1 MLVSMMTHMAEQ
13 VRVPAVP
20 NSACVLTLGIETSCD
35 ETAAA
40 VVRGPGEAGVELL
53 ASVVASQDD
62 LHAHFGGIV
71 PEVASRRH
79 VEMIVPVI
87 REAMQR
93 AGAHWD
99 DLNAIAVTVGPGLI
113 GSLVVGVSAA
123 KGLAA
128 ACGLPLVAVHHLEG
142 HIYGAAVGQ
151 ALPLPAVY
159 LVASGGHSHLVL
171 MREHGHYE
179 VLGRTRDDAPGE
191 AFDKGARLLDLPYP
205 GGPLL
210 AKLADSYSGRAKPL
224 PRARIANSLDF
235 SFSGVKTALA
245 RLVQDS
251 DLGEEGRARAAAAY
265 QESIVLS
272 LTERAAQA
280 AEETGYL
287 PLVVVGGVARNR
299 RLREVLSE
307 RAEAEG
313 LGVEFPEADLCT
325 DNGAMV
331 AAAGAHKFTVSGG
344 SGPDVD
350 CAANLPLSNW
360 EGKGP
365 AESPEPR
372 SEV

>member
-1 MLVSMMTHMAEQ
+1 MLVSMTGHAAEQ
-13 VRVPAVP
+13 VRALAAP
-20 NSACVLTLGIETSCD
+20 NPACVLILGIETSCD

-79 VEMIVPVI
+79 VEMIVPVV

-93 AGAHWD
+93 AGARWD
-99 DLNAIAVTVGPGLI
+99 DLDAIAVTVGPGLI
-113 GSLVVGVSAA
+113 GSLVVGVAAA

-128 ACGLPLVAVHHLEG
+128 ARDLPLVGVHHLEG
-142 HIYGAAVGQ
+142 HIYGAAVGR

-171 MREHGHYE
+171 MREHGQYE

-191 AFDKGARLLDLPYP
+191 AFDKGARLLGLPYP
-205 GGPLL
+205 GGPRL
-210 AKLADSYSGRAKPL
+210 AELADSYSGRVEPL
-224 PRARIANSLDF
+224 PRARIAHSLDF
-235 SFSGVKTALA
+235 SFSGVKSALA
-245 RLVQDS
+245 RMVQEA
-251 DLGEEGRARAAAAY
+251 DLDEEGRSRVAAGY

-272 LTERAAQA
+272 LAEGAAEA

-287 PLVVVGGVARNR
+287 PVVVVGGVARNR
-299 RLREVLSE
+299 RLRELLSE
-307 RAEAEG
+307 RAEAGG
-313 LGVEFPEADLCT
+313 LRVEFPEADLCT

-331 AAAGAHKFTVSGG
+331 AAAGAYKFALSGG
-344 SGPDVD
+344 SGPEVD
-350 CAANLPLSNW
+350 CAANLPLCSWARTN
-360 EGKGP
+360 
-365 AESPEPR
+365 SD
-372 SEV
+372 